1 MSSLTRKPA
10 RILVVDDDESVVH
23 LMQEYFVRAGYRVD
37 FAQHG
42 GDALTLVQH
51 DPPDVVLLDI
61 TMPGMNGVEVL
72 ERIVALHAALPVI
85 IVTARSDKAL
95 AQQTRALGA
104 FELVTKPF
112 ELSHLA
118 HVVTAALTRAVGFS
132 RGGLLDCPNCP
143 PPAPRSA
150 SGHGNRHGP
159 RAGG

>member
-61 TMPGMNGVEVL
+61 TMPGMNGAEVL
-72 ERIVALHAALPVI
+72 GRIVALHAALPVI
-85 IVTARSDKAL
+85 IVTARADHAL
-95 AQQTRALGA
+95 AQQT
-104 FELVTKPF
+104 P
-112 ELSHLA
+112 
-118 HVVTAALTRAVGFS
+118 AVGALEHATNPVQIS
-132 RGGLLDCPNCP
+132 
-143 PPAPRSA
+143 
-150 SGHGNRHGP
+150 H
-159 RAGG
+159 

>member
-72 ERIVALHAALPVI
+72 ERIVAFHPPLPVI
-85 IVTARSDKAL
+85 IVTARADPAPPHPTPAL
-95 AQQTRALGA
+95 AA
-104 FELVTKPF
+104 FQLLTKPLQF
-112 ELSHLA
+112 SHL
-118 HVVTAALTRAVGFS
+118 
-132 RGGLLDCPNCP
+132 
-143 PPAPRSA
+143 
-150 SGHGNRHGP
+150 
-159 RAGG
+159 

>member
-61 TMPGMNGVEVL
+61 TMPGMNGGEVL
-72 ERIVALHAALPVI
+72 QRIVALHAALPVI
-85 IVTARSDKAL
+85 IVTARDRKS
-95 AQQTRALGA
+95 TRLNS
-104 FELVTKPF
+104 
-112 ELSHLA
+112 SHGYISY
-118 HVVTAALTRAVGFS
+118 AVFC
-132 RGGLLDCPNCP
+132 LKKKTTT
-143 PPAPRSA
+143 
-150 SGHGNRHGP
+150 
-159 RAGG
+159 

>member
-23 LMQEYFVRAGYRVD
+23 LMQEYCVRAGYRVD

-85 IVTARSDKAL
+85 IVTARSDQAPPH
-95 AQQTRALGA
+95 QTRHFG
-104 FELVTKPF
+104 
-112 ELSHLA
+112 
-118 HVVTAALTRAVGFS
+118 GFQ
-132 RGGLLDCPNCP
+132 
-143 PPAPRSA
+143 
-150 SGHGNRHGP
+150 P
-159 RAGG
+159 RA